1 MYVEFKIVRKA
12 YGISRL
18 FDNVTKKDLV
28 TMRNAVM
35 NIIGSRTGYYRVFR
49 GEKYLTEEQQ
59 KEIKNYFESK
69 GYVNSNLFDGYIE
82 EYNA

>member
-1 MYVEFKIVRKA
+1 MYPTC
-12 YGISRL
+12 GIQP
-18 FDNVTKKDLV
+18 DEHY
-28 TMRNAVM
+28 

-59 KEIKNYFESK
+59 KEIMEYFQSR
-69 GYVNSNLFDGYIE
+69 GHVNTSLFYGYIE